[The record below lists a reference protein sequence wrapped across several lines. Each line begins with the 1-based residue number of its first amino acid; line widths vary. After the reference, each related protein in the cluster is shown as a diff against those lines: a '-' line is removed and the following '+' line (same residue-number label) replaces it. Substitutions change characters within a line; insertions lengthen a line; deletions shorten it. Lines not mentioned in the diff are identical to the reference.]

1 MNIFLTLFYG
11 NDDVNNGNEKYDD
24 HDDDNVNAISIR
36 FVIFFFLLLLLFNL
50 LFLLIMKCL
59 LVT

>member
-36 FVIFFFLLLLLFNL
+36 FVIFFFCCCCY
-50 LFLLIMKCL
+50 LIYYSC
-59 LVT
+59 

>member
-24 HDDDNVNAISIR
+24 HDDGVDAISI
-36 FVIFFFLLLLLFNL
+36 ISISISISILLLLLFI
-50 LFLLIMKCL
+50 IMKD
-59 LVT
+59 